1 MSDMIRKTI
10 TIPET
15 MAAFINTRLKSGL
28 YANDSEYFRDL
39 VRADQRKQQEDDQ
52 REAFQAMLE
61 KSVAS
66 GFTEDTLEE
75 VFAEA
80 RKRVTKRKG

>member
-15 MAAFINTRLKSGL
+15 MASFINMRLKSGL

-39 VRADQRKQQEDDQ
+39 VRADQRRQREEDQ
-52 REAFQAMLE
+52 REAFQAMIE
-61 KSVAS
+61 QSIES
-66 GFTEDTLEE
+66 GFTQEALEDI
-75 VFAEA
+75 FNEA
-80 RKRVTKRKG
+80 RKRAAKRKG

>member
-10 TIPET
+10 TIPAA
-15 MAAFINTRLKSGL
+15 MAAFISSRLNSGL

-39 VRADQRKQQEDDQ
+39 VRADQRKQQEDDH
-52 REAFQAMLE
+52 REAFQAMIE
-61 KSVAS
+61 KSIES

-75 VFAEA
+75 IFDEA
-80 RKRVTKRKG
+80 RKRVAKRNG